1 MSLDQTLVSKER
13 RHKRHPTI
21 LAVRFLQA
29 TDFVTEYAENLS
41 AGGLFVRRAH
51 ELEPLS
57 DVEVRLEL
65 AGYGSFS
72 VKARVAHVLGEE
84 MAKKMGRSP
93 GAGLQLTKVP
103 PGFDDALRGY
113 LERLGRRR
121 DFLILAE
128 DAACVEMLAS
138 AGFHTSL
145 ARLAL
150 LVEQTLGAST
160 VLAVVTTRTSTAA
173 FRAAL
178 AASPKQVP
186 VIGCD
191 HVSDEEPLLAEL
203 DRLVSTS

>member
-1 MSLDQTLVSKER
+1 MSNER
-13 RHKRHPTI
+13 RHKRHSTI
-21 LAVRFLQA
+21 LAVRFVRA

-41 AGGLFVRRAH
+41 VGGLFVRRAH
-51 ELEPLS
+51 ELAPLS
-57 DVEVRLEL
+57 DVDVRIEL
-65 AGYGSFS
+65 AGYGSFL
-72 VKARVAHVLGEE
+72 VKARVAHVLDEA
-84 MAKKMGRSP
+84 MATKMGRAP

-121 DFLILAE
+121 DFLILVE
-128 DAACVEMLAS
+128 DEGCAEMLAS
-138 AGFHTSL
+138 AGFHITL
-145 ARLAL
+145 AKLAL

-160 VLAVVTTRTSTAA
+160 VLAVVTTRTETAT

-203 DRLVSTS
+203 DRLVSTA